1 MSYSASL
8 ICLAV
13 TGALGAAPSTGAPQ
27 PGKVELAHQQPSR
40 ALTARSA
47 HVSLE
52 TLLTELSEQQPE
64 KLRAEAALKEKRV
77 HVFGA
82 GFSRAELKQA
92 VADLTFAKWRRERA
106 GLTLKVDEKAA
117 RTARDLRERYPEYAP
132 ASDPEHDRRAAFAA
146 EILGAVRSEEAM
158 KRLDAANPT
167 LASSLK
173 DPMLGAAVSA
183 VGPLLAY
190 EVYLLAG
197 PGLRVSGDRIT
208 PAARDRMLQAAGSG
222 VQSVSAVNLR
232 LNGGALGVILE
243 FKNLEGGSVVQSR
256 FLPTGPTRRPSRPPA
271 EAAPREAPKG
281 NLRLP
286 DRRIDPLDVIGAPG
300 QVGRPEDWS
309 VTLERLARVSGLKLV
324 SDVHFRPPRP
334 GEYLLSPREPF
345 RVWRVPPGETVPLAE
360 FIPALAEVRGFTL
373 QRSGDVLLFRH
384 RQYYWEHLYRYPDS
398 LLNEAA
404 AVETEERRS
413 LDYVERFLDRPPKM
427 MEGLSELFPEFTWI
441 SSNPDGARL
450 YASLAP
456 EQRLRAR
463 AAGLPFREL
472 TPPQRQAFWRWQRV
486 PPALAPFEPRQPLKL
501 QVVGGSTGES
511 LSPAPDA
518 VGAARDATGSIT
530 G

>member
-13 TGALGAAPSTGAPQ
+13 TGALAAAPSTGTPE
-27 PGKVELAHQQPSR
+27 PGKVELTQQQPSG
-40 ALTARSA
+40 ALTAQSA
-47 HVSLE
+47 HVSLD

-92 VADLTFAKWRRERA
+92 VADLTFSKWRREDA

-117 RTARDLRERYPEYAP
+117 RTARDLREKYPEYAP
-132 ASDPEHDRRAAFAA
+132 SSDPAHDARAAFAA
-146 EILGAVRSEEAM
+146 DLLGTIRSQEAM
-158 KRLDAANPT
+158 KRLQANNPA
-167 LASSLK
+167 LASRLK
-173 DPMLGAAVSA
+173 DPMLGAALSA
-183 VGPLLAY
+183 VGPLLPY

-197 PGLRVSGDRIT
+197 PGLRVSGDRVT
-208 PAARDRMLQAAGSG
+208 TAGRDRLMQAAASGDVG
-222 VQSVSAVNLR
+222 VQSVNAVNIR
-232 LNGGALGVILE
+232 LDGTALGIMLE
-243 FKNLEGGSVVQSR
+243 FKNLAGGSFVQFKS
-256 FLPTGPTRRPSRPPA
+256 LPLGSSRPRRTLPA

-286 DRRIDPLDVIGAPG
+286 DRRIDPMDVFGAPG

-309 VTLERLARVSGLKLV
+309 VTLERLARVSRLKLM
-324 SDVHFRPPRP
+324 SDVHFRPLRP
-334 GEYLLSPREPF
+334 GEHLLIPREPF
-345 RVWRVPPGETVPLAE
+345 LAWRVPPGETVPLAE

-404 AVETEERRS
+404 AVKTQERRS
-413 LDYVERFLDRPPKM
+413 LDYVERFLDRPAKM

-441 SSNPDGARL
+441 SNNPDGARL
-450 YASLAP
+450 YASLGP

-472 TPPQRQAFWRWQRV
+472 TPAQRQAFWRWQRV

-501 QVVGGSTGES
+501 QVSGASTGES

-518 VGAARDATGSIT
+518 VGAGP
-530 G
+530 